1 MFQKLYWVCNNTIYL
16 ADKIAFKRVFNDGV
30 NGNGVVVLSPQ
41 HHPPPPLPVCTAML
55 FFLPK

>member
-16 ADKIAFKRVFNDGV
+16 ADKIAFKSVFNGGV
-30 NGNGVVVLSPQ
+30 NGNGVVVLSP
-41 HHPPPPLPVCTAML
+41 LCTAML